1 MSDRVT
7 DERIAEI
14 RRIVEPVVAL
24 LKELRAAPSK
34 DEWDVVATKLAEAC
48 YPLEANA
55 RNIAPDLLTALD
67 AKDARLREAEGL
79 LGLSRAALDP
89 FGSKEF
95 LARIDTFLKGANN
108 G

>member
-1 MSDRVT
+1 MSDDKRV
-7 DERIAEI
+7 AEI
-14 RRIVEPVVAL
+14 RRI
-24 LKELRAAPSK
+24 
-34 DEWDVVATKLAEAC
+34 ATPAEAKERASLDPILTVRG
-48 YPLEANA
+48 YL
-55 RNIAPDLLTALD
+55 IACQHLLTALD